1 MQTNRLLLFIVGVFF
16 AASLTAQLKITKA
29 ERLPIS
35 QSHQWTLPVFSQ
47 NGEKIYF
54 TEENFNGIWEYTR
67 SSKSVRQVCDDA
79 RSGFGFSLSADGRQ
93 LAFRTTTNEGSRDRL
108 QRIIVKD
115 IQTGAVTAVRQGGD
129 VAAPVFSGQTLVS
142 LDAAG
147 PENAAPIT
155 GGTPVLLGIENT
167 KIAML
172 VNGRKILLDPLNGGS
187 YVWPSLSPN
196 KQLLLAYE
204 MQRGTFVCDLQGG
217 HLIGLG
223 RCDAPAWTRDNKWI
237 IYMADN
243 DDGQRILS
251 SEIMAISLDGKTTIP
266 LTSTPDILEMNPNCS
281 PVDKTIVCSTAA
293 GDLYILTYEVAL

>member
-1 MQTNRLLLFIVGVFF
+1 MHTNRLLLFVLGVFF

-35 QSHQWTLPVFSQ
+35 QLHRWTLPVFSPS
-47 NGEKIYF
+47 GEKIYF
-54 TEENFNGIWEYTR
+54 TEENFEGIWEYTR
-67 SSKSVRQVCDDA
+67 LSKSVRQVCDDP

-93 LAFRTTTNEGSRDRL
+93 LAYRTTANEGSRDRL

-115 IQTGAVTAVRQGGD
+115 IQTGAVTAVRQGSD
-129 VAAPVFSGQTLVS
+129 VAVPVFSGQTLAS
-142 LDAAG
+142 SDAVG

-172 VNGRKILLDPLNGGS
+172 VNGRKTVLDPLNGGS

-204 MQRGTFVCDLQGG
+204 MQRGTFVCDLHGG

-243 DDGQRILS
+243 DDGRSILS
-251 SEIMAISLDGKTTIP
+251 SEIMAISVDGKMTIP
-266 LTSTPDILEMNPNCS
+266 LTSTPDVLEMNPKCS
-281 PVDKTIVCSTAA
+281 PADNTIVCSTAT
-293 GDLYILTYEVAL
+293 GDLYLLTYEVAL